1 MSMMVN
7 PVSVSNVRF
16 CGEANA
22 ADVLGR
28 AGKFSNGAAAPEAA
42 SVTAEQAPK
51 KKKSYKFLKTV
62 AALVVVAGA
71 LAALPKIFPN
81 AIKTIEKDAMKDA
94 KFMQKVGHYLAVAG
108 EGIAKYTYKPLVNLF
123 SKDKG
128 KTAGEAGEVA
138 AKLFA

>member
-42 SVTAEQAPK
+42 ATTEQAPK
-51 KKKSYKFLKTV
+51 KKKSHKFLKTV
-62 AALVVVAGA
+62 VTLAVVAGA
-71 LAALPKIFPN
+71 LAALPKVFPN

-94 KFMQKVGHYLAVAG
+94 KFLQKVGHYLAKVG
-108 EGIAKYTYKPLVNLF
+108 EGIAKYTYKPIVNLF
-123 SKDKG
+123 KKDKG
-128 KTAGEAGEVA
+128 KAAGEAGEVVSQ
-138 AKLFA
+138 LFA